1 VIRGRSFISL
11 VLFSGYA
18 KWSASEPQAN
28 IGQVHPVFPAVP
40 TGRWRPDGAD
50 LTVATGRCCP
60 VGAELRGT
68 KAAALAACARNIHM
82 PLIFSL

>member
-11 VLFSGYA
+11 ILFSGYA

-28 IGQVHPVFPAVP
+28 IGRSIRYSQPY
-40 TGRWRPDGAD
+40 RPDGAD
-50 LTVATGRCCP
+50 LTVATGQWRP
-60 VGAELRGT
+60 AGAELRGT
-68 KAAALAACARNIHM
+68 KAAALAACPRNIHV